1 MLAQV
6 YLNWSGTV
14 EEFERVKEL
23 VKNVVA
29 NTNGIELEGLY
40 VPTSKWNYVCV
51 YKIDTF
57 ENFTKYQKE
66 VRTQLKNQNLVKVS
80 TRKLVLLMKPNELGQ

>member
-6 YLNWSGTV
+6 YLNWTGTT
-14 EEFERVKEL
+14 EEFEKVKEL
-23 VKNVVA
+23 VKRIVSKTEGIDLQGLFIP
-29 NTNGIELEGLY
+29 TN
-40 VPTSKWNYVCV
+40 KWNYVCV

-66 VRTQLKNQNLVKVS
+66 VRKQLKNQNLAKIS
-80 TRKLVLLMKPNELGQ
+80 TRKLVLLMKPDELGQ

>member
-6 YLNWSGTV
+6 YLNWAGTA
-14 EEFERVKEL
+14 EEFEKVKEL

-29 NTNGIELEGLY
+29 NTNGVELEGLY
-40 VPTSKWNYVCV
+40 IPTNKWNYVCV

-57 ENFTKYQKE
+57 KNFSKYQKE
-66 VRTQLKNQNLVKVS
+66 VRMQLKNQNLAKIS
-80 TRKLVLLMKPNELGQ
+80 TRKLVLLMKTSELGQ